1 MAESDLALDECQPTQ
16 EAVSILAKLRASEI
30 QNVTMIL
37 IKFKDEHSLNTVKI
51 DKVEIK
57 FTLKKMADIIGWI
70 SHTGVMVNELL
81 SATLINSLV

>member
-1 MAESDLALDECQPTQ
+1 
-16 EAVSILAKLRASEI
+16 
-30 QNVTMIL
+30 MIL
-37 IKFKDEHSLNTVKI
+37 IKIKDEHSLNTFKI
-51 DKVEIK
+51 EKVEIK